1 MGIKESVKDLA
12 MIAIGYLIVAIAFEV
27 TGITLASLN
36 STVNNSVIPVS
47 YFTSGAN
54 TLVPI
59 VNIVFLILV
68 IYVLLEVF
76 GAGNLF
82 NLA

>member
-1 MGIKESVKDLA
+1 MSIKESVKDLA
-12 MIAIGYLIVAIAFEV
+12 IIAIAYLTHSLMALEV
-27 TGITLASLN
+27 TEALSSLN
-36 STVNNSVIPVS
+36 STVNNSVITVS

-54 TLVPI
+54 TLI
-59 VNIVFLILV
+59 IMADIVFLILV

-82 NLA
+82 DLA

>member
-27 TGITLASLN
+27 TGITLSSLN
-36 STVNNSVIPVS
+36 SSVNNSVIPVS
-47 YFTSGAN
+47 NFTNGAN